1 MSAMRRRQNPPESG
15 SEAEVLPP
23 DERARVVRLGPRFKG
38 QGAPDVELID
48 EATRARRRGVGPPGA
63 EPPASGPWAIFADR
77 LSQLDDGVSPQGPP
91 VAADPF
97 AAHVR
102 PPAPPPPPPPDPFAR
117 HVASAEPLAPE
128 AARPAASPPDPGDD
142 PFAGHIS
149 APAAPLAPPPPAVRP
164 PVARP
169 AAPATDAPELAP
181 WPRASGRD
189 LAPVGVTAAASA
201 PDPQRIPEPADAG
214 ARVAPMPAAAAG
226 EGRSRRSTA
235 AWLIPVA
242 LVVGLA
248 GAALVLAVDR
258 MGGDSGGAGADAG
271 APASIGGPSAGS
283 GGTAPAGGSGQAAG
297 GSAQAPD
304 GVGGIAGTSEECRVR
319 FTRAVLGPPPLDK
332 LQRLGISLEA
342 IRPTIALSQAQYA
355 FFIRSSTQIGCRT
368 LGGVVGLR
376 GGVRFRL
383 RDRSVDFRRFRIDA
397 TTGTATVFNSAQ
409 VFEGEESIRLD
420 LANAKRVEGTDFVTL
435 SVPVVLTALGADD
448 VNIALGIGA
457 FTADEAIGTFALT
470 GEKRRVTDLEPA
482 PES

>member
-1 MSAMRRRQNPPESG
+1 MRRRQNPPESG
-15 SEAEVLPP
+15 SEAEVLPA

-48 EATRARRRGVGPPGA
+48 EATRARRRGVEPPRA
-63 EPPASGPWAIFADR
+63 EPPPSGPWAIFADR
-77 LSQLDDGVSPQGPP
+77 LSQLGDDAPPAGPP
-91 VAADPF
+91 VAEDPF

-102 PPAPPPPPPPDPFAR
+102 APQPPPPPPPDPFAR
-117 HVASAEPLAPE
+117 HVAGARTELAAPQTPRPTGPAAQRDDDPLAGQASGSTAPATPLATPPP
-128 AARPAASPPDPGDD
+128 AARP
-142 PFAGHIS
+142 
-149 APAAPLAPPPPAVRP
+149 PA
-164 PVARP
+164 ARP
-169 AAPATDAPELAP
+169 AAPAADAPALAP
-181 WPRASGRD
+181 WPQASCRD
-189 LAPVGVTAAASA
+189 LAPVGVARAASA
-201 PDPQRIPEPADAG
+201 PDPQPIPEPADAG
-214 ARVAPMPAAAAG
+214 APKPAAAGG
-226 EGRSRRSTA
+226 EGRTRRGTA

-242 LVVGLA
+242 LAVGLA

-258 MGGDSGGAGADAG
+258 LGGDSGDAGADAG
-271 APASIGGPSAGS
+271 APASIGGASAGS

-297 GSAQAPD
+297 GSGQASG

-482 PES
+482 PGG